1 MYTLHIYT
9 HVLYFLQLR
18 PADAQAVLSDHLQ
31 RLQKQQALADKRLS
45 YDKQS
50 FESVV
55 AKLEKRILQHRMQGG
70 EGGGTTGAVA
80 AWFGFGRS

>member
-1 MYTLHIYT
+1 
-9 HVLYFLQLR
+9 
-18 PADAQAVLSDHLQ
+18 VLSDHLQ

-45 YDKQS
+45 DEKQS
-50 FESVV
+50 FETVV
-55 AKLEKRILQHRMQGG
+55 AKLEKRILQHRMQEGA